1 MMLDHTCDH
10 LKEHVEE
17 EMLAT
22 SVDEG
27 MSVESPELH
36 LFVLLFIYLI
46 CLFVV
51 FAFFCPGDYLYHL
64 FLFLVVVCLFNLFVS
79 VQDERVINGEI
90 IDVVVPTKRP
100 PFSLDANVVIDEKSN
115 LQQSYAHDENWTVAL
130 FLLNPHLVSH
140 FLSQG

>member
-1 MMLDHTCDH
+1 MLEHTCDH

-17 EMLAT
+17 EMLTT

-51 FAFFCPGDYLYHL
+51 FAFF
-64 FLFLVVVCLFNLFVS
+64 
-79 VQDERVINGEI
+79 
-90 IDVVVPTKRP
+90 
-100 PFSLDANVVIDEKSN
+100 
-115 LQQSYAHDENWTVAL
+115 
-130 FLLNPHLVSH
+130 
-140 FLSQG
+140 LSR